1 MAIMPNGDHALRR
14 LIGGEAAL
22 SLKIYIV
29 DDDADIIAF
38 MTLLLE
44 AAGHKVSSSV
54 AGATALPE
62 IKAKRPDCV
71 LIDLV
76 MAEMDGLDLCRE
88 LRKLPESSG
97 LKVIFVSAR
106 ANEYW
111 RHHASDAGA
120 DGYLGKPLDAD
131 TFVRQVED
139 IVEGR
144 T

>member
-1 MAIMPNGDHALRR
+1 M
-14 LIGGEAAL
+14 
-22 SLKIYIV
+22 KFYIV

-44 AAGHKVSSSV
+44 TAGHKVSSSI

-71 LIDLV
+71 LTDLV

-88 LRKLPESSG
+88 LRKLPELSG
-97 LKVIFVSAR
+97 LKIIFVSAR

-111 RHHASDAGA
+111 RNHAHDAGA
-120 DGYLGKPLDAD
+120 DGYLGKPLDAK
-131 TFVRQVED
+131 TFVEQVEN
-139 IVEGR
+139 IIEGR
-144 T
+144 NS